1 MSIGMK
7 IKELRKKKGVARSE
21 LAEKVGLSKYAIIK
35 YEQGQRTPKVDILVK
50 ISEALNVNFIEFL
63 SCYDISTEFKNLSE
77 EDERKK
83 RSKLEE
89 FSLKELF
96 GERLRDLRKK
106 RKLTQTELGK
116 KIGKCE
122 STIRKYEA
130 GIVEPNI
137 ESILKIADFFNVT
150 TDYLLG
156 VGEFKENQMMHI
168 LDSFTSVELLEEVKK
183 RLEKI

>member
-1 MSIGMK
+1 MNI
-7 IKELRKKKGVARSE
+7 
-21 LAEKVGLSKYAIIK
+21 
-35 YEQGQRTPKVDILVK
+35 
-50 ISEALNVNFIEFL
+50 
-63 SCYDISTEFKNLSE
+63 
-77 EDERKK
+77 
-83 RSKLEE
+83 
-89 FSLKELF
+89 

-130 GIVEPNI
+130 GIVEP
-137 ESILKIADFFNVT
+137 K
-150 TDYLLG
+150 
-156 VGEFKENQMMHI
+156 

>member
-96 GERLRDLRKK
+96 EEILRRL
-106 RKLTQTELGK
+106 E
-116 KIGKCE
+116 
-122 STIRKYEA
+122 
-130 GIVEPNI
+130 
-137 ESILKIADFFNVT
+137 
-150 TDYLLG
+150 
-156 VGEFKENQMMHI
+156 ENQI
-168 LDSFTSVELLEEVKK
+168 
-183 RLEKI
+183 

>member
-7 IKELRKKKGVARSE
+7 IKE
-21 LAEKVGLSKYAIIK
+21 
-35 YEQGQRTPKVDILVK
+35 
-50 ISEALNVNFIEFL
+50 
-63 SCYDISTEFKNLSE
+63 
-77 EDERKK
+77 
-83 RSKLEE
+83 
-89 FSLKELF
+89 
-96 GERLRDLRKK
+96 LRKK

-122 STIRKYEA
+122 STIRKYES